1 MARMLSWL
9 PGLFSSPAGPF
20 PAMSLVPQGCRGYLP
35 TRLTLPPLS
44 WGDETSFQ
52 GRCPRA
58 KAPRVRIHSQR
69 ETRQREKHMWS
80 TSVLP
85 TRSHQPE
92 AGCSASSVSIF
103 CVFLVVYLPPHPTP
117 NQMGHICKLRYLPDA
132 APGKLLTQENPQSS
146 GRCSWTSGL

>member
-20 PAMSLVPQGCRGYLP
+20 PAMSLVPQGCKGYLP
-35 TRLTLPPLS
+35 VRLTLPPLS

-69 ETRQREKHMWS
+69 ETRQRES
-80 TSVLP
+80 TCG
-85 TRSHQPE
+85 QPVCFQHE
-92 AGCSASSVSIF
+92 VPSQRQGARQALFPSSVFSWWCI
-103 CVFLVVYLPPHPTP
+103 YHPTP
-117 NQMGHICKLRYLPDA
+117 SPTRWATFVNCAVFLMQMPQGRY
-132 APGKLLTQENPQSS
+132 
-146 GRCSWTSGL
+146 